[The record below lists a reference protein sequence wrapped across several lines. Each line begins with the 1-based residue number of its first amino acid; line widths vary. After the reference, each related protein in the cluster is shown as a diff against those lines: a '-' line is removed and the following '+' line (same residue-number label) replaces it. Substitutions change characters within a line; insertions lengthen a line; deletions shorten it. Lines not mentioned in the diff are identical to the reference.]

1 MHWCARTLC
10 NRAVVRYFHLESNR
24 WLGHDVSPGE
34 KYGSAIHVKMSKLF
48 TRPAGVVV
56 ACTVGNAVS
65 VTPMVYTV
73 FGLFLIPIST
83 EFNWPRASVS
93 FVLFII
99 AVAGAISYPIIGR
112 LIDRHGARPVI
123 LTGNV
128 LFAASVACVSLVEA
142 SRLQFYSAYALIGI
156 TAAIPSSVMFTKVI
170 AGWFDQNRGL
180 FLGIAGGLG
189 NGVGAALSPL
199 FAYALLSHYG
209 WRVGFQGIGAA
220 IILIGFPALY
230 LLLKDPPQTTARAEA
245 GSPEDTGGLTLA
257 EAGSPEDTGGLTLAE
272 AGRPEDT
279 GGLTLA
285 EAGPPED
292 TGGLTLAEA
301 LKTRTFWII
310 LAAIAL
316 GAGCMTAIFAH
327 VVPMLL
333 DRGVPAEQAT
343 TVLAT
348 FSLVTAGWQ
357 IGMGYMLDR
366 IPKPWIAAPFYLLAL
381 VGLVLLESTSSY
393 PLLLLSGM
401 LMGLGLGTEYGV
413 LPYFLSRYFGVKH
426 YGAISGSMYAVI
438 VLTQGLTP
446 FLMDLVFDMT
456 GAYDSAI
463 FAICIGLVA
472 GAVLIT
478 RLIPFHA
485 VLGGRAKSVLHS

>member
-1 MHWCARTLC
+1 MSLAL
-10 NRAVVRYFHLESNR
+10 
-24 WLGHDVSPGE
+24 GE

-220 IILIGFPALY
+220 IILIGFPVLY
-230 LLLKDPPQTTARAEA
+230 LLLKDPPQATARAEA
-245 GSPEDTGGLTLA
+245 GSPEDTRG
-257 EAGSPEDTGGLTLAE
+257 PV
-272 AGRPEDT
+272 P
-279 GGLTLA
+279 A

-381 VGLVLLESTSSY
+381 VGLILLESTSSY